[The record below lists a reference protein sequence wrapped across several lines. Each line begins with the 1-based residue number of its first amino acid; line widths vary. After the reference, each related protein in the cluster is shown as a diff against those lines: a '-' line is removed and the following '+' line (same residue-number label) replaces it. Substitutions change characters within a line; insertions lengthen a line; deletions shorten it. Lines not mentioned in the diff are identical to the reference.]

1 MFSADILLQVLWTSI
16 ANASYQVLLALA
28 FAFVLK
34 VTKVWNFTQ
43 PALMGVAFYAMY
55 IMVILLGVPVI
66 LAVVLA
72 LVPVIAL
79 AVGTE
84 RYAFETLRQ
93 RKSETIT
100 FFIFSLIFAEFVV
113 FLLTL
118 AFTTAPTFMLPDMI
132 SPIKIVGGIVIADW
146 DIQALVVMTVTSAA
160 FWLFLTRSRIGQY
173 LIAVSNNPE
182 LAEVYGIDRKRCY
195 ELSMLIAGIL
205 VVIATYL
212 AGGKLAFFPE
222 MPMHLMVYAVAATIL
237 GGIGN
242 IFAAGF
248 AAIVIS
254 VMQQGSVLFIES
266 RWQPLIVFGVLFVAI
281 LFFPKGLR
289 WPARRISRGP
299 SAVGAAALSSKA
311 EA

>member
-1 MFSADILLQVLWTSI
+1 MSSTDILLQVLWTSI

-43 PALMGVAFYAMY
+43 PALMGVAFYLMY
-55 IMVILLGVPVI
+55 VMIVLLDLPVT

-72 LVPVIAL
+72 LVPVIVI

-93 RKSETIT
+93 RKSESIT

-118 AFTTAPTFMLPDMI
+118 IFTTAPTFMLPDMI
-132 SPIKIVGGIVIADW
+132 SPIRLLGGIVISDW
-146 DIQALVVMTVTSAA
+146 DIQALVVMVVTSAA
-160 FWLFLTRSRIGQY
+160 FWLFLNYSRTGQY
-173 LIAVSNNPE
+173 LIAVSNNPD

-195 ELSMLIAGIL
+195 ELSMAIAAGLIG
-205 VVIATYL
+205 IATYL

-222 MPMHLMVYAVAATIL
+222 MPIHLMVYAVAATIL

-242 IFAAGF
+242 VLAAGL
-248 AAIVIS
+248 AAVVIS

-266 RWQPLIVFGVLFVAI
+266 RWQPLIVFGVLFIAI
-281 LFFPKGLR
+281 LFFPKGVR
-289 WPARRISRGP
+289 WPGRRVSRGP
-299 SAVGAAALSSKA
+299 SAVSLGPRKA

>member
-34 VTKVWNFTQ
+34 VTKIWNFTQ
-43 PALMGVAFYAMY
+43 PALMGVAFYSIY
-55 IMVILLGVPVI
+55 VMVVMLGLPV
-66 LAVVLA
+66 
-72 LVPVIAL
+72 AL
-79 AVGTE
+79 AVALALIPVIVLAVATE

-93 RKSETIT
+93 RKSESIT

-118 AFTTAPTFMLPDMI
+118 IFTTAPTFMLPDMI
-132 SPIKIVGGIVIADW
+132 SPSGLVGGVVISDW
-146 DIQALVVMTVTSAA
+146 DIQALAVMAVTTVA
-160 FWLFLTRSRIGQY
+160 FWLFLDRSRIGQY

-182 LAEVYGIDRKRCY
+182 LAEVYGIDRKRCH
-195 ELSMLIAGIL
+195 ELSMLIAAVLI
-205 VVIATYL
+205 VIATYL

-222 MPMHLMVYAVAATIL
+222 MPMHLMVYAVAAAIL

-242 IFAAGF
+242 VFAAGL
-248 AAIVIS
+248 AAVVIS
-254 VMQQGSVLFIES
+254 LMQQGSVLFIES

-281 LFFPKGLR
+281 LFFPKGVR
-289 WPARRISRGP
+289 WPARRVSRGP
-299 SAVGAAALSSKA
+299 SAIATVVEKA

>member
-1 MFSADILLQVLWTSI
+1 MFSADILLQVLWTST
-16 ANASYQVLLALA
+16 ANASYQVLLAVA

-34 VTKVWNFTQ
+34 VNKIWNFTQ
-43 PALMGVAFYAMY
+43 PAMMGVAFYAIY
-55 IMVILLGVPVI
+55 VMVIPMR
-66 LAVVLA
+66 APVVLA
-72 LVPVIAL
+72 VALTLIPVTML

-84 RYAFETLRQ
+84 RYAFETLR
-93 RKSETIT
+93 RRRSESIT

-118 AFTTAPTFMLPDMI
+118 VFTTAPTFMLPVMI
-132 SPIKIVGGIVIADW
+132 SPIRIVGGIVISDW
-146 DIQALVVMTVTSAA
+146 DIQAMAVMATTIAA

-173 LIAVSNNPE
+173 LIAVSNNPD
-182 LAEVYGIDRKRCY
+182 LAEIYGIDRKRCY

-242 IFAAGF
+242 VFAAGL
-248 AAIVIS
+248 ASIAIS

-266 RWQPLIVFGVLFVAI
+266 RWQPLIVFGVLFVSI
-281 LFFPKGLR
+281 LFFPNGVR
-289 WPARRISRGP
+289 RPARRISRGP
-299 SAVGAAALSSKA
+299 SAFVAAMTQKA
-311 EA
+311 KA